1 MKQLTVIFTILT
13 ALLLTTSCSKEE
25 LPGDENTDEPLG
37 RNAGRNAQTLLH
49 ANFWEQ
55 C

>member
-1 MKQLTVIFTILT
+1 MKRLEYIFIMF
-13 ALLLTTSCSKEE
+13 AAILLTTSCSKCQ
-25 LPGDENTDEPLG
+25 DTHG
-37 RNAGRNAQTLLH
+37 RNAGRNAHTLLH